1 MPGLRLFPFLRYMLD
16 MAKKG
21 KLIVIGGNDGTGK
34 NTQTRLLVDR
44 INAATKKKK
53 DIAHFF
59 TFPDYDQYWGIKVN
73 EYLGRGP
80 GVMPEEVANDPYQA
94 AMLYALDRRMIA
106 QNKIIPLLEQG
117 AICCCDRYMES
128 NLAHQTV
135 KLVDPIQRA
144 KFLESQHF
152 VEFEHFGI
160 PQPDLVLILTL
171 DPEVRRAQTEARRQK
186 WLAENPNSDK
196 AGQVGA
202 FDRHEQNLEYME
214 AVNAFY
220 PELAA
225 KYQWPVI
232 NCSRDGQQLSREE
245 ISELIW
251 QHVEPIL

>member
-1 MPGLRLFPFLRYMLD
+1 
-16 MAKKG
+16 MAKG

-44 INAATKKKK
+44 INKQTRATKPR
-53 DIAHFF
+53 AHFF

-80 GVMPEEVANDPYQA
+80 HAMPEEVTTDPYQA

-106 QNKIIPLLEQG
+106 QQKIIPTMAAG
-117 AICCCDRYMES
+117 GICCCDRYMES

-135 KLVDPIQRA
+135 KLVDPIQRQ
-144 KFLESQHF
+144 KFLDTQHF

-160 PQPDLVLILTL
+160 PKPDLVLILTL
-171 DPEVRRAQTEARRQK
+171 DPAVRAAQTEARRQE
-186 WLAENPNSDK
+186 WLAQNPNSDK

-202 FDRHEQNLEYME
+202 LDRHEQDLEYME

-220 PELAA
+220 PELA
-225 KYQWPVI
+225 KQYNWPVI
-232 NCSRDGQQLSREE
+232 NCSKNGQQLSREE
-245 ISELIW
+245 IASVIW
-251 QHVEPIL
+251 QHVEPII

>member
-1 MPGLRLFPFLRYMLD
+1 MTSK
-16 MAKKG
+16 KKG

-34 NTQTRLLVDR
+34 NTQTRLLVER
-44 INAATKKKK
+44 INAKTKPKKPK
-53 DIAHFF
+53 AHFF
-59 TFPDYDQYWGIKVN
+59 TFPDYEQYWGIKVN

-80 GVMPEEVANDPYQA
+80 GTIPEEVASDPYQA

-106 QNKIIPLLEQG
+106 RQKIEPLLEAG
-117 AICCCDRYMES
+117 NICCCDRYMES

-144 KFLESQHF
+144 KFLDTQHF

-171 DPEVRRAQTEARRQK
+171 DPDVRAAQTEARRQK
-186 WLAENPNSDK
+186 WLAENENTTA

-202 FDRHEQNLEYME
+202 LDRHEQDLAYME

-225 KYQWPVI
+225 KYNWPI
-232 NCSRDGQQLSREE
+232 IECSKDGAQLSREE

-251 QHVEPIL
+251 QHVHPIL